1 MSFATRH
8 GKSRL
13 SNRLTR
19 VYALL
24 FSAIFFVLSI
34 IIFFLAYRFLV
45 QKQWNHLVNSAELIS
60 DNLLEEI
67 EENEELS
74 SPEMLHEL
82 DSDPNLSIFVYSDQG
97 KLINRALNFPLPDH
111 LAQKS
116 GNGQG
121 LFFYY
126 KAMMLRVERV
136 LSDHN
141 TTYGTLLLVYR
152 MSSETGFLKLLGFLL
167 LGANLLGVVIALLV
181 SLAASKRMLAPIGQM
196 ISAANQIDR
205 ATLDARIAVPEEDD
219 ELKSLALTLNSM
231 LERVSN
237 AYHQQGRFVADVS
250 HELRTP
256 LAIMQGNVDLLS
268 RWGTEDKAVLQDSIT
283 ALAKQTTYMN
293 GLVENLLFLARSD
306 NAQFLLNKTEFPVD
320 ALFAELIEEQ
330 SLIDPAHAYI
340 HSIAPEEA
348 TFCADRTMIKQLLRA
363 LIDNSVK
370 YTPSGGTISIGFFQ
384 SEKTDTLTVR
394 DDGCGMSKEDCDHI
408 FERFFRVDQAR
419 AKATGGMGLGLSI
432 VLAIAQSHGG
442 SARAESA
449 PGKGTVVTVSL
460 PRDC

>member
-8 GKSRL
+8 GKSKL

-121 LFFYY
+121 LFFYD

-306 NAQFLLNKTEFPVD
+306 NAQFLLNKTVFPVD

-340 HSIAPEEA
+340 PSIAPEDA

-384 SEKTDTLTVR
+384 SKKNDTLTVR

>member
-8 GKSRL
+8 GKSKL

-45 QKQWNHLVNSAELIS
+45 QKQWTHLVNSAELIS

-121 LFFYY
+121 LFFYD

-340 HSIAPEEA
+340 PSIAPEDA